1 MQKDIF
7 QSDIEQE
14 AFLRKKRND
23 LLNLF
28 TITEGR
34 KEKFNIY
41 KRLKNVN
48 KNLYALTKN
57 PIFK

>member
-1 MQKDIF
+1 M
-7 QSDIEQE
+7 
-14 AFLRKKRND
+14 FLRKKRND

-28 TITEGR
+28 TVTEGR

-41 KRLKNVN
+41 KRLKTIDQ
-48 KNLYALTKN
+48 KLYALTKN

>member
-14 AFLRKKRND
+14 MFLRKKRND

-28 TITEGR
+28 IETEGR

-48 KNLYALTKN
+48 QKLFALTKN